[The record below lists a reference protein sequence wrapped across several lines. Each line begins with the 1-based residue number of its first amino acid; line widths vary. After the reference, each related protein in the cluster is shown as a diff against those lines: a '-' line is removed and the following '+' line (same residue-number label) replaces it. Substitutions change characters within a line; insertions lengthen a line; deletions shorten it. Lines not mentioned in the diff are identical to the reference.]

1 MSTVK
6 RFLWSFLFPLV
17 SWIVYWNLG
26 RTDHNYSGT
35 EFLIVTISAF
45 AVGCLVFA
53 LSGLIAELEIRSKVG
68 FLCVCV
74 WIACLGLGVAQIA
87 HLIHDVGSWGLPLA
101 QYCVWVPFIYI
112 GCKQSK
118 YPEYG
123 RGRRKLVYTD
133 REGETKSV
141 TF

>member
-1 MSTVK
+1 M
-6 RFLWSFLFPLV
+6 
-17 SWIVYWNLG
+17 YWNWG
-26 RTDHNYSGT
+26 RNDLNFGGT

-53 LSGLIAELEIRSKVG
+53 LSGLIVELEIRSKVG

-74 WIACLGLGVAQIA
+74 WIACLGLGVAQSVQDI
-87 HLIHDVGSWGLPLA
+87 DSWGWPLTSF
-101 QYCVWVPFIYI
+101 CVFVPVMYI
-112 GCKQSK
+112 VCKQSK

-133 REGETKSV
+133 RKGETKSV